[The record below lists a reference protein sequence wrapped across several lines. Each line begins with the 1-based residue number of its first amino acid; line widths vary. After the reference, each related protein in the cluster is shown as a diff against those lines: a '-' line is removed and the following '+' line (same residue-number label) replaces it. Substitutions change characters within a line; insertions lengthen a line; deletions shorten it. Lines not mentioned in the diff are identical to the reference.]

1 MGLIL
6 PSAIPKAF
14 SLVISLTIGQE
25 NTREMM
31 KSTGKVAHILNTVV
45 LHIFP
50 QVLTSRSFHLF
61 SCSIDGVCFAK
72 LAELWPCSFY
82 RKKVD

>member
-31 KSTGKVAHILNTVV
+31 KSTGKVVHILNTVV

-50 QVLTSRSFHLF
+50 QVPTSRSFHLF
-61 SCSIDGVCFAK
+61 SCSIDGVCSAK